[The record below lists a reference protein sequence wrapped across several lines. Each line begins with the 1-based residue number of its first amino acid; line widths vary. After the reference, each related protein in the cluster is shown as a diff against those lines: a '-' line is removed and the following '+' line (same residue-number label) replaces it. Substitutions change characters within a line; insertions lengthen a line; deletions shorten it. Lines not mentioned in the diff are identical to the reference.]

1 MFVKEN
7 PDRKKKKKKEKN
19 YDSEDLKH
27 LKMNDEMIDLNV
39 LIDFKTKKEIS
50 VGRKSPSVGR
60 PSIGRSDLKDKCS
73 KSSSVFFLKRR
84 E

>member
-1 MFVKEN
+1 
-7 PDRKKKKKKEKN
+7 
-19 YDSEDLKH
+19 
-27 LKMNDEMIDLNV
+27 MNDEMIDLNV